1 MTPDMVVQAF
11 GPAAAVVIIALAGTV
26 LYLFR
31 ARENDRKE
39 SDRAYKEVMDERLK
53 EAKEV
58 NDKLFLPM
66 NEQKELSQRIYDLL
80 LLISRRGK
88 D

>member
-1 MTPDMVVQAF
+1 MTTEMVVQAF
-11 GPAAAVVIIALAGTV
+11 GPAAAVVIVALAITV
-26 LYLFR
+26 IYLWR
-31 ARENDRKE
+31 DGKQK
-39 SDRAYKEVMDERLK
+39 DKDYKDVMDERLK

-58 NDKLFLPM
+58 NDKLFFPM

-80 LLISRRGK
+80 LNRRGK